1 MLPSDFDHPRTSG
14 NHRYNGGVSGGKRIF
29 SEQEASEI
37 LQRAAKL
44 QEEDRESDP
53 AYTPGITAEELERIA
68 HEAGI
73 DPNFLR
79 RALDKVEPVEST
91 KRRVQLEQVN
101 ERVVEGEIEP
111 ENFDLVIEDV
121 KAVQRQH
128 KGGNQS
134 GIQQIGRRIFGNVMC
149 GPAIGKMNITSR
161 NGRTRIEVRTG
172 PFMPLFMTLYPA
184 FLLSAFSIAIG
195 ATEGAPAIGIAI
207 ALLLSG
213 GSIALARQLLR
224 RGHEAGE
231 KLADDLSA
239 KAQEAV
245 DIQNSELQKR
255 LAQSTPAPMS
265 EDAPAEVR
273 PHTPG

>member
-1 MLPSDFDHPRTSG
+1 MLPSGFGPPRTRG
-14 NHRYNGGVSGGKRIF
+14 QGRYNGGVSGGKRIF

-44 QEEDRESDP
+44 QEDDRDSHSS
-53 AYTPGITAEELERIA
+53 YTPGITEDELERIA

-79 RALDKVEPVEST
+79 RAMEKITPAEKTNT
-91 KRRVQLEQVN
+91 KVQLEQVN

-111 ENFDLVIEDV
+111 ENFDIVIEDV
-121 KAVQRQH
+121 KAIQRQY
-128 KGGNQS
+128 KGNHQG

-172 PFMPLFMTLYPA
+172 AFMPLFIPLYPA
-184 FLLSAFSIAIG
+184 FMLSAFAIGIG
-195 ATEGAPAIGIAI
+195 ATEGAPIAGLVI

-213 GSIALARQLLR
+213 GATFLARHLLR

-231 KLADDLSA
+231 RLADDLSE

-255 LAQSTPAPMS
+255 LAQSTPAPVS

>member
-1 MLPSDFDHPRTSG
+1 M
-14 NHRYNGGVSGGKRIF
+14 SGGKRIF

-44 QEEDRESDP
+44 QEDDRESDP

-79 RALDKVEPVEST
+79 RALEKAEPAEKTNT
-91 KRRVQLEQVN
+91 KVQLEQVF

-111 ENFDLVIEDV
+111 ENFDVVIEDV
-121 KAVQRQH
+121 KAVQRQY
-128 KGGNQS
+128 KGGNQG

-172 PFMPLFMTLYPA
+172 AFMPLFIPLYPA
-184 FLLSAFSIAIG
+184 FMLSLVSIAIT
-195 ATEGAPAIGIAI
+195 AEEGAPLIGAAI
-207 ALLLSG
+207 AAALLTG
-213 GSIALARQLLR
+213 AFPLAKYLLK
-224 RGHEAGE
+224 RGHKAGE
-231 KLADDLSA
+231 ELADNLSA

-255 LAQSTPAPMS
+255 LAQSTPAPVS

>member
-1 MLPSDFDHPRTSG
+1 MLPSGLAVPRARKR
-14 NHRYNGGVSGGKRIF
+14 RYTGGVSGGKRIF

-53 AYTPGITAEELERIA
+53 AYTPGITADELERIA

-79 RALDKVEPVEST
+79 RAMEKATPAEKTNT
-91 KRRVQLEQVN
+91 KVQLEQVF

-111 ENFDLVIEDV
+111 ENFDIVIEDV
-121 KAVQRQH
+121 KAIQRQY
-128 KGGNQS
+128 KGNHQG

-172 PFMPLFMTLYPA
+172 PFFPLFLSLYPT
-184 FLLSAFSIAIG
+184 FIG
-195 ATEGAPAIGIAI
+195 SLVAI
-207 ALLLSG
+207 AATAERGNPALGAAIAVALMAGAFPLAKYLLK
-213 GSIALARQLLR
+213 
-224 RGHEAGE
+224 RGHKAGE
-231 KLADDLSA
+231 ELADNLSA

-255 LAQSTPAPMS
+255 LAQSTPAPVS